1 MDIGPAIGIAIGMAI
16 TVGLVNA
23 FFCILVGIDSFIM
36 TLGMGTILAGIVLWI
51 SNSNSYTGLS
61 DWLVVLITNRD
72 IGGLPFSFYIA
83 VGVCLIVW
91 LVFEFTPIGRQH
103 LFVGK
108 SREVSK
114 LNGIAVGRVRTLS
127 FVSCSVL
134 AAVAGI
140 MYAGAAGGVDPTS
153 ALTMLLPAFAAAFLG
168 STTIMPGQF
177 NPWGAFLSVYFLVT
191 GITGP
196 RHPRTAHVRAE
207 LFLRWRTHH
216 CRVACPAEQNRPD
229 STYADACGVPGAP
242 ATTGRRRPANDGQR
256 RTGKMAEKDIQVCFN
271 PHFDAVSL
279 WLGSFGGADSPC
291 DISRGVF
298 LRRSAV
304 FLGSWNSSG
313 ATTSRRRGTS
323 PDTRS
328 RAFLKRPR

>member
-1 MDIGPAIGIAIGMAI
+1 MAWISGRRSPSPSPWQPASDWSRFLLHHRG
-16 TVGLVNA
+16 
-23 FFCILVGIDSFIM
+23 DRQFIM

-72 IGGLPFSFYIA
+72 ILGLPFSFYIA
-83 VGVCLIVW
+83 VVISIIVW
-91 LVFEFTPIGRQH
+91 VVFEFTPIGRQH

-134 AAVAGI
+134 AAVGGI

-177 NPWGAFLSVYFLVT
+177 NHGVPSCPCISCHGHNRA
-191 GITGP
+191 
-196 RHPRTAHVRAE
+196 RHPRIADICAK
-207 LFLRWRTHH
+207 LLLRWSTHH
-216 CRVACPAEQNRPD
+216 CRIACSVEQN
-229 STYADACGVPGAP
+229 GG
-242 ATTGRRRPANDGQR
+242 GNLRRRLWRVRRDGEDGPTA
-256 RTGKMAEKDIQVCFN
+256 TGD
-271 PHFDAVSL
+271 
-279 WLGSFGGADSPC
+279 
-291 DISRGVF
+291 
-298 LRRSAV
+298 
-304 FLGSWNSSG
+304 
-313 ATTSRRRGTS
+313 
-323 PDTRS
+323 
-328 RAFLKRPR
+328 